1 MTDTP
6 TNKQENITAE
16 QMEVLGEVASEMSLL
31 AFATDSEDEVYGR
44 KFEAV
49 RAALHTLR
57 KLPVTADGVIMLPG
71 ELVYT
76 QGAGYAVV
84 PGCVGSGA
92 PIQTTRGAVVR
103 VSNCYSTEQ
112 AAREAVKQ
120 ERH

>member
-6 TNKQENITAE
+6 TNITRWQLDTLDTLTLTE
-16 QMEVLGEVASEMSLL
+16 PGNLQVITQDTIDSL
-31 AFATDSEDEVYGR
+31 
-44 KFEAV
+44 

-76 QGAGYAVV
+76 QGAGYAVA

-112 AAREAVKQ
+112 AAREAAGDNHAQ
-120 ERH
+120 S